1 MRRVLNARCSEEVPL
16 CMAGSTT
23 APAPAPLAITDSA
36 WRSASRADS
45 LSSVEGRLTPKQ
57 RATWFVLLSTLGLL
71 AVNGAFL
78 MMAFGFPGLV
88 LLPVG
93 VVLLIVATG
102 WTGNGRVGRESLH
115 AAGAQLGW
123 SAARTRAVS
132 AAVQGLAMG
141 ILGSAVVYLFRS

>member
-1 MRRVLNARCSEEVPL
+1 M
-16 CMAGSTT
+16 
-23 APAPAPLAITDSA
+23 TDLA
-36 WRSASRADS
+36 WRLASRADS
-45 LSSVEGRLTPKQ
+45 LLSVGGRLTPTQ

-93 VVLLIVATG
+93 IVLLMVATG

-115 AAGAQLGW
+115 AAGAQLRW

-132 AAVQGLAMG
+132 VAVQALSMG
-141 ILGSAVVYLFRS
+141 ILVSAVVYLFRS